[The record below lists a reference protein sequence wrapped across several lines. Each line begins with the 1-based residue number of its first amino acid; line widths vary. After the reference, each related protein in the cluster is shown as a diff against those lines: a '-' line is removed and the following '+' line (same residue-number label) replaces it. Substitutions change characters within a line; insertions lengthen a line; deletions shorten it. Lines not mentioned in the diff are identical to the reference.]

1 MEIQN
6 PQELI
11 LTTELH
17 ANHFFF
23 RQLDAAV
30 CCIPCECMN
39 ACQDKID
46 LWTLTL
52 TVPNYQQMVGFEG
65 KNATLS
71 PPPLK
76 NQEILNSFDALSVH
90 IVCRAMFI

>member
-1 MEIQN
+1 
-6 PQELI
+6 
-11 LTTELH
+11 
-17 ANHFFF
+17 
-23 RQLDAAV
+23 
-30 CCIPCECMN
+30 MN

-52 TVPNYQQMVGFEG
+52 AGPNYQQMVGFEG

-71 PPPLK
+71 PPPPQKKK
-76 NQEILNSFDALSVH
+76 NQEILNLFDALSVH

>member
-1 MEIQN
+1 
-6 PQELI
+6 
-11 LTTELH
+11 
-17 ANHFFF
+17 
-23 RQLDAAV
+23 
-30 CCIPCECMN
+30 MN

-52 TVPNYQQMVGFEG
+52 TGPNYQQMVGFEE
-65 KNATLS
+65 KNATLSS

-90 IVCRAMFI
+90 IVCRATFI

>member
-1 MEIQN
+1 
-6 PQELI
+6 
-11 LTTELH
+11 
-17 ANHFFF
+17 
-23 RQLDAAV
+23 
-30 CCIPCECMN
+30 MN

-52 TVPNYQQMVGFEG
+52 TVPNYQQMVGFEE

-71 PPPLK
+71 PLPPPLK